1 MVIDIEIDRG
11 INMKNRTKK
20 KIEEDDG
27 NNDDDSEWDDKDE
40 F

>member
-1 MVIDIEIDRG
+1 VVIDIEIGRG